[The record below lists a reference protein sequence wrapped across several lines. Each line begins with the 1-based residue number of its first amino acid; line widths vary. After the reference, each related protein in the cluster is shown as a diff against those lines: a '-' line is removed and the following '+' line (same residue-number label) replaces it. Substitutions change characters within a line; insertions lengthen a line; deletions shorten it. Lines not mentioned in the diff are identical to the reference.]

1 MSAIH
6 IYPEAEAAARAA
18 AERFVAAAERAI
30 AARGRFNAA
39 LSGGST
45 PLPAYRLLA
54 SDFVAR
60 VDWARTQLFWVDERC
75 VPPSHEASNYGAAKR
90 ALLDHIPIPPDNL
103 YRIEGELL
111 PATAAETYTRALDAY
126 FGHKRQF
133 DFVLLGMGADAHTAS
148 LFPNDA
154 ALRATVPVTVAPRQD
169 GLTRV
174 TLTASTIQRCARNLF
189 PHHRRRESRCAL
201 GSTSR
206 RARSAAMPRATHP
219 TGGWPVGLVIGR
231 SGGQFRRSMKPD
243 CLAAI

>member
-45 PLPAYRLLA
+45 PLSAYRLLA

-174 TLTASTIQRCARNLF
+174 TLTASTINDAREICFLITGAEKADALWEV
-189 PHHRRRESRCAL
+189 HHGAPDPLQCPAQLIQPVAGQLVWLLDE
-201 GSTSR
+201 
-206 RARSAAMPRATHP
+206 AAANF
-219 TGGWPVGLVIGR
+219 VE
-231 SGGQFRRSMKPD
+231 
-243 CLAAI
+243 A

>member
-54 SDFVAR
+54 SDFAER

-174 TLTASTIQRCARNLF
+174 TLTASTINDAREICFLITGAEKADALWEV
-189 PHHRRRESRCAL
+189 HHGPPDPLKYPAQLIQPVAGQLVWLLDE
-201 GSTSR
+201 
-206 RARSAAMPRATHP
+206 AAANF
-219 TGGWPVGLVIGR
+219 VE
-231 SGGQFRRSMKPD
+231 
-243 CLAAI
+243 A

>member
-30 AARGRFNAA
+30 AARGRFSAA
-39 LSGGST
+39 LSGGNT

-54 SDFVAR
+54 SDLVAR
-60 VDWARTQLFWVDERC
+60 VDWARTHLFWVDERC
-75 VPPSHEASNYGAAKR
+75 VPPSHEASNYGAARR

-174 TLTASTIQRCARNLF
+174 TLTASTINDAREICFLITGAEKADALWEV
-189 PHHRRRESRCAL
+189 HHGAPDPLQCPAQLIQPVAGQLVWLLDE
-201 GSTSR
+201 
-206 RARSAAMPRATHP
+206 AAANF
-219 TGGWPVGLVIGR
+219 VE
-231 SGGQFRRSMKPD
+231 
-243 CLAAI
+243 A